1 MDKIKL
7 TDIDLSK
14 LEISKN
20 QGTKSTIYIQDNLC
34 IKILDKYLQKEKEIL
49 LKKTLEMDGLFIENV
64 LLPKSIIIENE
75 KLEGYVMNNFKNSI
89 PLNDYFGT
97 YRYVNCKEF
106 FNVIKK
112 ASIILKEIHK
122 TDIICQDISFD
133 NILIDKYGNI
143 KYCDIVDSCTY
154 KNYNSPFISL
164 LLNEFI
170 TNYRKEK
177 YYIPSKNMD
186 RVSFMLSFYYLIY
199 LEQLQK
205 ISKKKYHS
213 LSDNINTLE
222 ITRKYANILVDKK
235 SKIPEI
241 PYMDELIDDKDEYI
255 IDREKQF
262 DLKRKI
268 LSKIIR

>member
-14 LEISKN
+14 LEFSKN

-34 IKILDKYLQKEKEIL
+34 IKILDKLYPEEKKLL
-49 LKKTLEMDGLFIENV
+49 LKKVSEMDDISIENV
-64 LLPKSIIIENE
+64 LLPKSIIIENG
-75 KLEGYVMNNFKNSI
+75 KLKGYIMDNFKNSI
-89 PLNDYFGT
+89 SLNDYFRT
-97 YRYVNCKEF
+97 YRYVNCKEL
-106 FNVIKK
+106 FNAIKK
-112 ASIILKEIHK
+112 ASIILKKIHK

-154 KNYNSPFISL
+154 KNYNSPFRSL

-177 YYIPSKNMD
+177 YYIPSQNMD

-199 LEQLQK
+199 LKELQK
-205 ISKKKYHS
+205 LSKKQYHS

-241 PYMDELIDDKDEYI
+241 PYMDELIDNKDEYI
-255 IDREKQF
+255 IDREKQL